1 MLGIVRNPMPLPKV
15 ISPRKH
21 ALLDALTIGTFL
33 ALGGIWWRRKRRPAV
48 AALVNG
54 LFVLGYT
61 SLTDFDGDGK
71 KQVNFKTHGDLDA
84 LQASLAAVTPK
95 MFGFAGRKEALFF
108 RGQALNESLVIS
120 MTDFEANEPKGWRQR
135 WNRAA

>member
-61 SLTDFDGDGK
+61 SLTDFDGDGNEEQNDK
-71 KQVNFKTHGDLDA
+71 GNSHG
-84 LQASLAAVTPK
+84 S
-95 MFGFAGRKEALFF
+95 
-108 RGQALNESLVIS
+108 
-120 MTDFEANEPKGWRQR
+120 DFSSPQ
-135 WNRAA
+135 

>member
-1 MLGIVRNPMPLPKV
+1 LTPLMSLPPFGIRYSAKDQECGDVGNCNPMPLPKV

-21 ALLDALTIGTFL
+21 ALLDALTIRTFL

-71 KQVNFKTHGDLDA
+71 KPVSFKTHG
-84 LQASLAAVTPK
+84 
-95 MFGFAGRKEALFF
+95 
-108 RGQALNESLVIS
+108 IS
-120 MTDFEANEPKGWRQR
+120 TRSRRVWR
-135 WNRAA
+135 W